1 MNRFATQR
9 LQQLAG
15 TLGALASAFLATGLT
30 IATLS
35 QEAAAQTAA
44 QDFPSKQIRW
54 IVPYPPGGG
63 GDIVARLVS
72 HKMSGTTAQ
81 SILVENR
88 PGGNTVIGTQALLSS
103 KADGYTVMH
112 TAEQIAA
119 NGTLY
124 KNLKYSAEKDIDFI
138 GTVVKTPLVLLA
150 KFDLPVSNAQEV
162 IAYLKANDRKVTYG
176 SWGQGGMNH
185 LTMEAF
191 AARLNV
197 TPVHVP
203 FAGAAPAIKDLLGG
217 EIDLY
222 FSDLASAL
230 PHVRAGK
237 LKPMLVSTRERVPML
252 PNIPT
257 LQELGFEG
265 FDMYSYQGVVAPK
278 GMPPEVLNKLSELLR
293 NAVNNP
299 EVRADLSSR
308 GFIPAP
314 STSAEFRAQFLESQT
329 QLGNIIRQR
338 NIVIE

>member
-1 MNRFATQR
+1 MHFSKKESHQNLLLILIQF
-9 LQQLAG
+9 LISCVFLISS
-15 TLGALASAFLATGLT
+15 ASQPSYA
-30 IATLS
+30 
-35 QEAAAQTAA
+35 E
-44 QDFPSKQIRW
+44 DFPSKQLRW

-63 GDIVARLVS
+63 GDIVARIVS
-72 HKMSGTTAQ
+72 PRVAAATSQ
-81 SILVENR
+81 IILVDNK
-88 PGGNTVIGTQALLSS
+88 PGGNTVIGTQNLLAS

-150 KFDLPVSNAQEV
+150 RLDLPVSNAQEV
-162 IAYLKANDRKVTYG
+162 IAYMKAQDKKVTYG

-191 AARLNV
+191 AGRLNV
-197 TPVHVP
+197 NPVHAP
-203 FAGAAPAIKDLLGG
+203 YLGAAPAIKDLLGG
-217 EIDLY
+217 VIDLY

-230 PHVRAGK
+230 PHVKAGK
-237 LKPMLVSTRERVPML
+237 LKPLLVSTRERVPML

-257 LQELGFEG
+257 LQELGFDG

-278 GMPPEVLNKLSELLR
+278 GLPPEVLNKFSELLR
-293 NAVNNP
+293 NAVNHP
-299 EVRADLSSR
+299 DVKAELTSR

-314 STSAEFRAQFLESQT
+314 STSAEFRAQFLESQNA
-329 QLGNIIRQR
+329 LGNVIKQR
-338 NIVIE
+338 NIVVE

>member
-1 MNRFATQR
+1 
-9 LQQLAG
+9 
-15 TLGALASAFLATGLT
+15 
-30 IATLS
+30 
-35 QEAAAQTAA
+35 
-44 QDFPSKQIRW
+44 
-54 IVPYPPGGG
+54 
-63 GDIVARLVS
+63 
-72 HKMSGTTAQ
+72 
-81 SILVENR
+81 
-88 PGGNTVIGTQALLSS
+88 
-103 KADGYTVMH
+103 
-112 TAEQIAA
+112 
-119 NGTLY
+119 
-124 KNLKYSAEKDIDFI
+124 
-138 GTVVKTPLVLLA
+138 VKTPLVLLA